1 MSDQLNSLLIDIGN
15 SRIKFA
21 FGSDL
26 TKINVC
32 NSITELIPYLH
43 HVSNIWL
50 SSVGKASQVKQL
62 QRLVLPLGIDLHIV
76 VTQKQAYGLKFVY
89 QDMTTMGVDRWLAMI
104 AATQET
110 SKPVAVLSLGTANT
124 CDILFDGQHLGGWIA
139 PGFSLMKDALQNR
152 AAQVF
157 ADNQIPT
164 ELTLGDKT
172 QNCVNLGCLA
182 QQQGFVLVANNYLIS
197 QFSDYEIFITG
208 GASSLVEQLSLP
220 KVTFFENLVLLGL
233 NVLSENIEK

>member
-62 QRLVLPLGIDLHIV
+62 QGLVLPLGIDLHIV
-76 VTQKQAYGLKFVY
+76 ATQKQAHGLKFAY

-104 AATQET
+104 AASQET
-110 SKPVAVLSLGTANT
+110 IKPVAVLSLGTANT
-124 CDILFDGQHLGGWIA
+124 CDVLYEGKHLGGWIA
-139 PGFSLMKDALQNR
+139 PGFSLMKDSLQIR
-152 AAQVF
+152 TAQVF
-157 ADNQIPT
+157 ADSQIPT

-172 QNCVNLGCLA
+172 QDCVNLGCLA
-182 QQQGFVLVANNYLIS
+182 QQQGFVLMANNYLLS
-197 QFSDYEIFITG
+197 RFNDYDIFVTG
-208 GASSLVEQLSLP
+208 GASSLVEQLNLP
-220 KVTFFENLVLLGL
+220 KVTFFENLVLSGL
-233 NVLSENIEK
+233 NILSEKIDK